1 MAQDDRWLNDDEVAA
16 WRALVTVLTR
26 LPAALDAQLRDDA
39 GITHFEYAL
48 MAWLSESDG
57 RRLPMKELA
66 RLSDGSLSRL
76 SHCVTRLEGRGW
88 VRRHPDPDDRRVTI
102 AHLTAAGMRQVVAAA
117 PGHVDEVRR
126 LVFEPLTAEQ
136 IVELAAIAGRIAECL
151 DAEVDPP
158 APVKERGRAQR
169 PPTGGRTRG

>member
-1 MAQDDRWLNDDEVAA
+1 MASGARWLDDDEVAA

-26 LPAALDAQLRDDA
+26 LPAALDAQLRADA

-88 VRRHPDPDDRRVTI
+88 VDRQPDPDDRRVTI
-102 AHLTAAGMRQVVAAA
+102 AELTDAGMEQVVSAA
-117 PGHVDEVRR
+117 PGHVGEVRR
-126 LVFEPLTAEQ
+126 RVFDPLNREEVA
-136 IVELAAIAGRIAECL
+136 ELAVIAGRIAERL
-151 DAEVDPP
+151 DADEE
-158 APVKERGRAQR
+158 ANRR
-169 PPTGGRTRG
+169 

>member
-1 MAQDDRWLNDDEVAA
+1 MASGARWLDDDEVAA

-26 LPAALDAQLRDDA
+26 LPAALDAQLRADA

-88 VRRHPDPDDRRVTI
+88 VDRHPDPDDRRVTI
-102 AHLTAAGMRQVVAAA
+102 AELTDAGMEQVVSAA
-117 PGHVDEVRR
+117 PGHVGEVRR
-126 LVFEPLTAEQ
+126 RVFDPLNREEVA
-136 IVELAAIAGRIAECL
+136 ELAVIAGRIAERL
-151 DAEVDPP
+151 DADEE
-158 APVKERGRAQR
+158 ANRR
-169 PPTGGRTRG
+169 